1 MPTYLVRDLARA
13 YVHET
18 YGIKLGDTS
27 FENMASKGL
36 GPKYIKIA
44 GRALYTREWLDE
56 WVAEQA
62 ARPVVRRRQ
71 RTVQQQTAAA

>member
-1 MPTYLVRDLARA
+1 MPTYLVRDLARD
-13 YVHET
+13 HLQEQGIELGET
-18 YGIKLGDTS
+18 SL
-27 FENMASKGL
+27 ENMASKGI

-44 GRALYTREWLDE
+44 GRALYTREWLDQ